1 MMMES
6 VREYAAKKEEVEN
19 LKALLNKKREEFDA
33 QNRELIDSLALAKE
47 ELNEVIADVRNFAIF
62 EFTETG
68 KKKLFGG
75 IGIREKTVIKYDEAK
90 ALRWAKEK
98 DMFVQLD
105 KKSFDKAA
113 PGLSLDFVKIEK
125 DIQVTFPKEVKIDE

>member
-6 VREYAAKKEEVEN
+6 VRAYAAKKEEVEN
-19 LKALLNKKREEFDA
+19 LKAILNKKREEFDT
-33 QNRELIDSLALAKE
+33 QNRELIDSLSLAKE
-47 ELNEVIADVRNFAIF
+47 ELNEVIADVRNFALF

-75 IGIREKTVIKYDEAK
+75 IGIREKTVIKYDEKK
-90 ALRWAKEK
+90 ALKWAKEK
-98 DMFVQLD
+98 DMFLQLNKD
-105 KKSFDKAA
+105 AFENAI

>member
-6 VREYAAKKEEVEN
+6 VRDYAAKKEEVEN
-19 LKALLNKKREEFDA
+19 LKAALKEKTEAFNAE
-33 QNRELIDSLALAKE
+33 NRELIDQLFLAKE
-47 ELNEVIADVRNFAIF
+47 ELNEVIADVRNFALF
-62 EFTETG
+62 EFAETG
-68 KKKLFGG
+68 EKKLFGG

-90 ALRWAKEK
+90 ALEWAKEK

-105 KKSFDKAA
+105 KKSFEKAA
-113 PGLSLDFVKIEK
+113 TGLSLDFVKIEK